1 MAFPRKSF
9 FLVPNVRLSAKAKEV
24 EDSMVILGIDPG
36 SRKMGYGVVKMEGNN
51 LQYLGSGCIVTGTEA
66 LHLRLLVI
74 FDAVTAIIEQ
84 FKPEHM
90 AIEETFVAKNVQ
102 STIKL
107 SESRAVA
114 MVVGARAG
122 LDVFEYTP
130 MQIKQAVVGYGA
142 AQKNQVQYMVKNIL
156 HLNGLP
162 QSDAADALACAICH
176 GYTNKVSAVLGRTTG
191 AISSVNGRWRS
202 PTKW

>member
-1 MAFPRKSF
+1 MTKDDLQRLYSEKAGAQAAKIRRLKRK
-9 FLVPNVRLSAKAKEV
+9 NKAYVAAE
-24 EDSMVILGIDPG
+24 L
-36 SRKMGYGVVKMEGNN
+36 
-51 LQYLGSGCIVTGTEA
+51 A
-66 LHLRLLVI
+66 
-74 FDAVTAIIEQ
+74 
-84 FKPEHM
+84 
-90 AIEETFVAKNVQ
+90 TFIA
-102 STIKL
+102 
-107 SESRAVA
+107 AVA

-122 LDVFEYTP
+122 LEVFEYTP